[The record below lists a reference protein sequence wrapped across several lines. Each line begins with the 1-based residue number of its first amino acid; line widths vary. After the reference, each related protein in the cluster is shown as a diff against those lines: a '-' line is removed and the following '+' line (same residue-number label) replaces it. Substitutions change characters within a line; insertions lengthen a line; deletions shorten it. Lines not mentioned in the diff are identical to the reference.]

1 MHKPFSTSYLFNWKN
16 KNSTYREDPIHM
28 TELFSSIFATYHPSW
43 ADISTLLNLMLTGDK
58 RRMVID
64 KAREEAYQLYLSS

>member
-1 MHKPFSTSYLFNWKN
+1 
-16 KNSTYREDPIHM
+16 M